1 MFNCEDYFNT
11 LYKMY
16 FKGKQMTSSE
26 TADTVKLG
34 LMENRCGRSECA
46 TNIVAYLMTRFTL
59 RCNIHIGG
67 RTRLRKLETFS
78 FCLSQ

>member
-16 FKGKQMTSSE
+16 FKGKQMTSRE

-34 LMENRCGRSECA
+34 LMENRCGQKRMC
-46 TNIVAYLMTRFTL
+46 
-59 RCNIHIGG
+59 H
-67 RTRLRKLETFS
+67 
-78 FCLSQ
+78 

>member
-1 MFNCEDYFNT
+1 MFNREDYFNT
-11 LYKMY
+11 LYKMQ
-16 FKGKQMTSSE
+16 FKGKQMTSRE

-34 LMENRCGRSECA
+34 LMENRCECA
-46 TNIVAYLMTRFTL
+46 TNIVAYLTARFTL

-67 RTRLRKLETFS
+67 RTRLWKLETFS